1 MVDMKKYFNDVDSK
15 LDSLPY
21 GNKSTKP
28 LVSWFRP
35 DQNWVTDCP
44 CSVCEQRK
52 EVAKRKKKTYIF
64 GEYHGITPEEKKELD
79 PHRYFLLPR
88 KLWAF
93 VFKTRT
99 WGTFGFLRI
108 SIDNAND

>member
-1 MVDMKKYFNDVDSK
+1 MVDMKKYYQDVDSK
-15 LDSLPY
+15 LDDEYPS
-21 GNKSTKP
+21 KSTKP
-28 LVSWFRP
+28 IVSWSRP
-35 DQNWVTDCP
+35 EQNWVTDCA

-52 EVAKRKKKTYIF
+52 EEAQTKKRPEMFEY
-64 GEYHGITPEEKKELD
+64 YHGLTPEEEKELD

-99 WGTFGFLRI
+99 WGIFPFPSYVAI
-108 SIDNAND
+108 

>member
-1 MVDMKKYFNDVDSK
+1 MVDMKKYYNDVDSK
-15 LDSLPY
+15 LDLGYTST
-21 GNKSTKP
+21 STKP
-28 LVSWFRP
+28 IVSWSRP
-35 DQNWVTDCP
+35 DQNWVTDCS

-52 EVAKRKKKTYIF
+52 EETQSKKPEMF
-64 GEYHGITPEEKKELD
+64 ERYHGLTPEEEKKLD

-99 WGTFGFLRI
+99 WGILFSFPSMNRRAKLI
-108 SIDNAND
+108 L